1 MASVNKL
8 NLSSGAVSGD
18 TNGSSFTLEGLQVDY
33 AGLLNVSAIGAG
45 TSLVVKIQVSPDNS
59 TWIDWV
65 TFTAK
70 TTTGAEVIRTTTFG
84 MTYVR
89 AIFDFTGGTTTATA
103 SVDLYYDKRR

>member
-8 NLSSGAVSGD
+8 NLSSGALSGD

-45 TSLVVKIQVSPDNS
+45 TSLVVKIQTSPDNS
-59 TWIDWV
+59 TWIDWI

-70 TTTGAEVIRTTTFG
+70 TTTGAEVIRATTFG

-89 AIFDFTGGTTTATA
+89 AVFDFTGGTTTATA